1 MATYTATFYSQTP
14 KGIHAGINRINV
26 SWNSG
31 ALTASNGDVI
41 LLAKLPNGSR
51 LVDFW
56 EDHSTGA
63 ATATMDLGLAN
74 GTGTGGGASF
84 SCYQSGG
91 AQAAKNR
98 YAIRSQP
105 EPVSTSDSDPNKYG
119 ILAAKLIAV
128 SSATGSFILNVCF
141 TYTVD
146 DLIPTG

>member
-84 SCYQSGG
+84 SCYQSAG
-91 AQAAKNR
+91 AQACHQAAGPTTR
-98 YAIRSQP
+98 DASVTRPVTTTSAPERSASVMPQAP
-105 EPVSTSDSDPNKYG
+105 R
-119 ILAAKLIAV
+119 
-128 SSATGSFILNVCF
+128 
-141 TYTVD
+141 
-146 DLIPTG
+146 